1 MERGVRQRRAGRRG
15 VAAGRV
21 VAVVEGVVQR
31 AIAPRL
37 LGIAMVVAVVSCGLA
52 LSARP
57 ASAASAKIT
66 ICHRTHSTTN
76 PYRKITVSQ
85 NAVQNARHGGHDLPN
100 GPTNP
105 AVYDPTFA
113 SPAKNKNWGDG
124 IPGGEPPGGG
134 A

>member
-1 MERGVRQRRAGRRG
+1 MNNTEALDTGGAARPRPVRLLVAGL
-15 VAAGRV
+15 VAA
-21 VAVVEGVVQR
+21 
-31 AIAPRL
+31 I
-37 LGIAMVVAVVSCGLA
+37 LA
-52 LSARP
+52 GCIGMSARP
-57 ASAASAKIT
+57 AGAASGKIT

-85 NAVQNARHGGHDLPN
+85 NAVQNSRHGGHDLPN